1 MRRIARVTVLAV
13 GMDIVA
19 GCSGEGD
26 ALDPAGRGAHRVASL
41 WWLLLPL
48 ATVAVAVVVLL
59 VLVAVL
65 RRRADVSSRWTGH
78 AFVGIAGIAVP
89 VVVLVIVF
97 VAVLGTMRDLTADA
111 ATPGGVVQVVGHQW
125 FWEVRYPGT
134 DAVEAN
140 EIHVPV
146 GRRVRLEVTAP
157 VNDVIHSL
165 WVPRLDRKI
174 DLIPGRTNV
183 IDIEADE
190 PGTYRGQ
197 CAEFCGIGHA
207 YMAFVVV
214 ADAPRDFDVWLHDHR
229 RPAADLTGAAKA
241 GQQIFLGSCTYCHTV
256 RGTAAT
262 GRIGPDLTHLASR
275 RTLGAGRLPNTK
287 GNLAGWILDPQAL
300 KPGNKMPP
308 IDLTGPQLQQLLA
321 YLETLK

>member
-1 MRRIARVTVLAV
+1 MRRSALAVVLATSV
-13 GMDIVA
+13 VAVA
-19 GCSGEGD
+19 GCGGESN

-48 ATVAVAVVVLL
+48 AAVAVAVVVLL

-65 RRRADVSSRWTGH
+65 RRRDDVSPRWTRH

-89 VVVLVIVF
+89 VVVLVMVF
-97 VAVLGTMRDLTADA
+97 VVVLGTMRDLTADA
-111 ATPGGVVQVVGHQW
+111 AAPGGVVQVIGRQW

-134 DAVEAN
+134 GAVEAN

-157 VNDVIHSL
+157 VDDVIHSL

-183 IDIEADE
+183 IDIQADE
-190 PGTYRGQ
+190 AGTYRGQ
-197 CAEFCGIGHA
+197 CAEFCGIAHA

-214 ADAPRDFDVWLHDHR
+214 ADEPHDFDAWLERHR
-229 RPAADLTGAAKA
+229 KPAADVTGTAKS

-256 RGTAAT
+256 RGTAAS
-262 GRIGPDLTHLASR
+262 GHIGPDLTHLASR
-275 RTLGAGRLPNTK
+275 RTIGAGRLPNTK
-287 GNLAGWILDPQAL
+287 GNLAGWILDPQQL